1 MFLEE
6 VLQNFTKAGE
16 KLVTARSFIFYKKQ
30 RFFLFSCYNFFM
42 TVHFFYGEEE
52 FDIETSLNDMKN
64 KLDKSFAAMNYR
76 VVTNPDFNE
85 LSQILRT
92 QPMMFGNML
101 IVINC
106 NAYFLEQK
114 AGGFDD
120 KQVAEIEKLV
130 SETSD
135 MIDIVFVVKLPR
147 GEGKK
152 LDSRRKLYKILTKTN
167 AKEFPVL
174 RTYQTAELTARIKS
188 MAKEKDISLDNDAC
202 MALIEQIGNNMR
214 EFNSELEKLKLLVY
228 PEKKIGESLVRKNCI
243 SNQDLFNL
251 TDYIMK
257 NEKDRALIE
266 FRRLTD
272 KKHPLELLSAVQTML
287 KKWITLKL
295 KSSSMSPFELSKLTG
310 MHEFAVKQTLSKLKN
325 TQLKDMVKLKQNL
338 LEAEYRIKNGKSY
351 DVQFEVENAIIR

>member
-1 MFLEE
+1 M
-6 VLQNFTKAGE
+6 A
-16 KLVTARSFIFYKKQ
+16 
-30 RFFLFSCYNFFM
+30 
-42 TVHFFYGEEE
+42 VHFFYGEEE
-52 FDIETSLNDMKN
+52 FDIESNLNDMRE

-106 NAYFLEQK
+106 NGYFLEQK
-114 AGGFDD
+114 SAGFDD
-120 KQVAEIEKLV
+120 KQINEIEKLV
-130 SETSD
+130 ENTAETV
-135 MIDIVFVVKLPR
+135 DIVFVVKLPR

-167 AKEFPVL
+167 SHEFPAL
-174 RTYQTAELTARIKS
+174 RTYQTAELSARIKA
-188 MAKEKDISLDNDAC
+188 MAKAKDVSIDNDAC
-202 MALIEQIGNNMR
+202 LALIEQIGNNLR
-214 EFNSELEKLKLLVY
+214 EFDAELEKLKLLIY
-228 PEKKIGESLVRKNCI
+228 PDKRIGEALVRNNCI

-295 KSSSMSPFELSKLTG
+295 KSSSTTPFELSKLTG
-310 MHEFAVKQTLSKLKN
+310 MHEFAVKQTLAKLKN

>member
-1 MFLEE
+1 
-6 VLQNFTKAGE
+6 
-16 KLVTARSFIFYKKQ
+16 
-30 RFFLFSCYNFFM
+30 M

-52 FDIETSLNDMKN
+52 FDIETTLTQMRD
-64 KLDKSFAAMNYR
+64 KLDKSFAAMNYK

-101 IVINC
+101 VIVNC
-106 NAYFLEQK
+106 NGYFLDQK
-114 AGGFDD
+114 GTNFDD
-120 KQVAEIEKLV
+120 KQIAEIEKLV
-130 SETSD
+130 ENTSETV
-135 MIDIVFVVKLPR
+135 DIVFVVKLPR

-152 LDSRRKLYKILTKTN
+152 LDSRRKLYKIFTKTN
-167 AKEFPVL
+167 SREFPVL
-174 RTYQTAELTARIKS
+174 RTYQTAELTARLKD
-188 MAKEKDISLDNDAC
+188 MAKSKDISLDNDAC
-202 MALIEQIGNNMR
+202 LALIEQIGNNMR
-214 EFNSELEKLKLLVY
+214 EFDAELEKLKLLVY
-228 PEKKIGESLVRKNCI
+228 PDKKIGEKIVRDNCI

-251 TDYIMK
+251 TDFIMK
-257 NEKDRALIE
+257 NEKDRALLE

-295 KSSSMSPFELSKLTG
+295 KSASSTPFELSKLTG
-310 MHEFAVKQTLSKLKN
+310 MHEFVVKQTLAKLKN

-351 DVQFEVENAIIR
+351 DVQFEVENALIR